1 MDAAEG
7 RQKQKPVSKQGRA
20 GEFSDR
26 DELQTFQCLCFHAE
40 PMRSGLLMRMH
51 GGGAQK
57 SNYLATKGTRVPG
70 QTYNQD
76 LLRP

>member
-1 MDAAEG
+1 MLHRPEREAEASQ
-7 RQKQKPVSKQGRA
+7 RGRA
-20 GEFSDR
+20 GEFSVR
-26 DELQTFQCLCFHAE
+26 DELQTFQCLCLHAE

-57 SNYLATKGTRVPG
+57 SNYLSTKGTRIPG
-70 QTYNQD
+70 QTHNQD